1 MTDDKKEPEE
11 EVRVDLL
18 EWYKPFEK
26 VLYDLNDQKI
36 RAYENYRKLF
46 II

>member
-26 VLYDLNDQKI
+26 VCMTLTIKKSGHTRI
-36 RAYENYRKLF
+36 SESF
-46 II
+46 S